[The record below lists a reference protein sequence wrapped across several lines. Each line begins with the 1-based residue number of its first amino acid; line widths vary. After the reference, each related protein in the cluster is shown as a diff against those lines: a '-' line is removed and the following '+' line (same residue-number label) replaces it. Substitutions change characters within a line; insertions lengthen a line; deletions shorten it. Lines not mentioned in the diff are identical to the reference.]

1 MYELIQSNA
10 PMKQMKLQPQVL
22 FLPWT
27 PSKALGGAL
36 EMCSHGRVCLHNLNK
51 YDIFNQIWVERLSLS
66 TLSSSLFI
74 SPCVTWH

>member
-10 PMKQMKLQPQVL
+10 PMKQTKPQPQVL

-36 EMCSHGRVCLHNLNK
+36 EMCSPGRMC
-51 YDIFNQIWVERLSLS
+51 
-66 TLSSSLFI
+66 
-74 SPCVTWH
+74 